1 MRSKVVRWG
10 NSLGLRIPAATA
22 REMLL
27 VAGSIVDLQ
36 LTSGSLVVRP
46 VPGPATLQALLGR
59 EVRESLPDR
68 ETREAGQAEARRFAA
83 WRPGRGDLVL
93 VTAEIPHGEDAPSD
107 PPRRVVLVV
116 SPAAYS
122 AAVGLALVCPVING
136 AKGYPFEV
144 GLPGELVPNGV
155 VLADQVGV
163 LDLRARGF
171 RRVCRVPDE
180 VVRKVQERI
189 LALLG

>member
-1 MRSKVVRWG
+1 MRSKLVRWG

-36 LTSGSLVVRP
+36 LARGALVVRP
-46 VPGPATLQALLGR
+46 VPGPATLQSLLGH
-59 EVRESLPDR
+59 
-68 ETREAGQAEARRFAA
+68 ETRAATPVAAPRRSG
-83 WRPGRGDLVL
+83 WTPGRGDLVS
-93 VTAEIPHGEDAPSD
+93 VAAEASDGAAGPRDD
-107 PPRRVVLVV
+107 PPRRLAFVV

-122 AAVGLALVCPVING
+122 AAVGFALVCPVSDG

-144 GLPGELVPNGV
+144 GLPDELVANGV
-155 VLADQVGV
+155 VLADRVGV
-163 LDLRARGF
+163 VDVRARGV
-171 RRVCRVPDE
+171 RLVCRAPDE
-180 VVRKVQERI
+180 VLRKVQERL